1 MLPMAGQAVPVIV
14 PVVRGMYNWTTT
26 TLITAVLGAEPPGER
41 KESLQNFLDR
51 VYYELKNLGVKPE
64 DRAMNYA
71 GTNLFQARQ
80 VFEHAAAQSLQLEAV
95 EVTPSKVCRPE
106 SECYD
111 VRLKFF
117 DPTAVLTKARR
128 LYLYTV
134 DVSDVI
140 PVSIGKLRQWTVF

>member
-1 MLPMAGQAVPVIV
+1 MAGQTVPVIV

-26 TLITAVLGAEPPGER
+26 ALVASILGAEPPAEQR
-41 KESLQNFLDR
+41 ESLQNFLDR
-51 VYYELKNLGVKPE
+51 VYYEFKNLGVKPE

-71 GTNLFQARQ
+71 GTNLFQARE
-80 VFEHAAAQSLQLEAV
+80 VFEQASAQSLQLEAI
-95 EVTPSKVCRPE
+95 EVAPSKVCRPE

-111 VRLKFF
+111 VRLRFF

-128 LYLYTV
+128 IFLYTV

-140 PVSIGKLRQWTVF
+140 PVSIGKVRNWAVY